1 MKKKLLSVLMAGAL
15 VATSSVNAF
24 ASGTNTVTGK
34 DTDVLQSDIE
44 ITGNIADTTGQVKPG
59 TLSVT
64 VPTAANFTVNE
75 NGEFIAG
82 TIEISNGGEQEVDV
96 HAYQFVDTNQE
107 VGINVLNQS
116 ELAGKNRTH
125 ISLGIRGNYGTAY
138 FKSAPGH
145 NKCLNNGGNF
155 IMKKKLLSV
164 LMAGALVATSSVNA
178 FATDTKVIDGLETQ
192 SHETNVEITG
202 DIADKNGD
210 VKPGTLNVTVPTA
223 ATFSVNDKNVFT
235 GTSLKIVNNGEQEI
249 EVFAYEFIDVNDTT
263 GINVVKKESLTDQN
277 RAHVSLKLAGNA
289 GTAYFTTT
297 KTNGAEE
304 DRRVYSD
311 EGCTQYGDATG
322 IKVAKIAKNNSYD
335 LRLEGEAGK
344 DGEAVEQAIRDNF
357 TLKLKIAK
365 ATTK

>member
-96 HAYQFVDTNQE
+96 HAYQFVDTNQA
-107 VGINVLNQS
+107 VGINVLKQS

-145 NKCLNNGGNF
+145 
-155 IMKKKLLSV
+155 
-164 LMAGALVATSSVNA
+164 
-178 FATDTKVIDGLETQ
+178 DET
-192 SHETNVEITG
+192 G
-202 DIADKNGD
+202 
-210 VKPGTLNVTVPTA
+210 
-223 ATFSVNDKNVFT
+223 
-235 GTSLKIVNNGEQEI
+235 
-249 EVFAYEFIDVNDTT
+249 
-263 GINVVKKESLTDQN
+263 
-277 RAHVSLKLAGNA
+277 
-289 GTAYFTTT
+289 
-297 KTNGAEE
+297 
-304 DRRVYSD
+304 VYSD
-311 EGCTQYGDATG
+311 IECAVPGDSTG
-322 IKVAKIAKNNSYD
+322 VKISRIASGQKDTLSLDAEVGKDTSEEVSVAKQD
-335 LRLEGEAGK
+335 R
-344 DGEAVEQAIRDNF
+344 F
-357 TLKLKIAK
+357 TLKLKI
-365 ATTK
+365 TKSTNK